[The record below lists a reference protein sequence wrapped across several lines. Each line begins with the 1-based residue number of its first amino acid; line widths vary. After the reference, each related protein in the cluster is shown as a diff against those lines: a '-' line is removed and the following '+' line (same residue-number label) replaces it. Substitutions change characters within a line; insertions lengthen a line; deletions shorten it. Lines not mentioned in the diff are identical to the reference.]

1 MNYAALDFLLS
12 QKLWLVIFG
21 GFVLLGT
28 IYSIFDMKKGG
39 KENDK
44 KGSAPLKEE
53 KYYENN

>member
-28 IYSIFDMKKGG
+28 IYSIFDMKKEV
-39 KENDK
+39 KKNDK
-44 KGSAPLKEE
+44 KGS
-53 KYYENN
+53 N